1 MILNFKKIFLALL
14 IILFNNNVFADPKMV
29 LGLDV
34 YNNKAHCGTCHT
46 LQVAGSTGQIGPN
59 LDQLKPLMQQ
69 VMVAIKNGIGV
80 MPAFEG
86 MLSHEEIE
94 AVSYF
99 VSTSTNQQ

>member
-1 MILNFKKIFLALL
+1 MILSFKKIFLALL
-14 IILFNNNVFADPKMV
+14 LILFNYQAFADPKMV

-46 LQVAGSTGQIGPN
+46 LQAAGSTGQIGPN
-59 LDQLKPLMQQ
+59 LDQLKPLMPQ
-69 VMVAIKNGIGV
+69 VVLAVTNGIGV

-86 MLSHEEIE
+86 MLSYEEIE

-99 VSTSTNQQ
+99 VSTSTNQ